1 MCGLVGPWVGGLRSK
16 GEARFQQVIAEKFAV
31 VKILVFKFLT
41 RFRMLGKTFEDP
53 CLVFNPIAESKSSFY
68 AIQLRI
74 LVEHTKPYNSQT
86 VVVVC

>member
-1 MCGLVGPWVGGLRSK
+1 M
-16 GEARFQQVIAEKFAV
+16 IAEKFAV

-41 RFRMLGKTFEDP
+41 RFRILGKTFEDP

-86 VVVVC
+86 VVDVGEFQKVKVVLLNRAKSNP